1 VLLLIEEAF
10 LDLKLIDMMKEHN
23 IYDYFFLDLSLPFLI
38 KTIKDATDEELVFLM
53 DKYKEK
59 QLRYSVI
66 KNEES
71 ERVEIII
78 LMIHIEQV
86 RRAA

>member
-1 VLLLIEEAF
+1 ME
-10 LDLKLIDMMKEHN
+10 N
-23 IYDYFFLDLSLPFLI
+23 YLI
-38 KTIKDATDEELVFLM
+38 KTIKESTDEELAFMM

-59 QLRYSVI
+59 QLRYSTI

-78 LMIHIEQV
+78 LMIHIELV

>member
-1 VLLLIEEAF
+1 M
-10 LDLKLIDMMKEHN
+10 DN
-23 IYDYFFLDLSLPFLI
+23 FLI
-38 KTIKDATDEELVFLM
+38 NTIKDATDEELSFMM

-59 QLRYSVI
+59 QLRYSQM

-78 LMIHIEQV
+78 LMIHIEMV
-86 RRAA
+86 RRAC

>member
-1 VLLLIEEAF
+1 M
-10 LDLKLIDMMKEHN
+10 DN
-23 IYDYFFLDLSLPFLI
+23 FLI
-38 KTIKDATDEELVFLM
+38 KTIKESTDEELATMM

-59 QLRYSVI
+59 QLRYSQI
-66 KNEES
+66 KNEEY

-86 RRAA
+86 RRAF

>member
-1 VLLLIEEAF
+1 ME
-10 LDLKLIDMMKEHN
+10 N
-23 IYDYFFLDLSLPFLI
+23 YLI
-38 KTIKDATDEELVFLM
+38 KTITESTDEELAFMM

-71 ERVEIII
+71 ERVELII
-78 LMIHIEQV
+78 LMIHIELV